1 MLFSAILYYLWEAML
16 ISYLAARVTVLPFTG
31 IETLVANSDFK
42 IAVNPNSYQQS
53 VFENSVD
60 PIWQTAWQDRI
71 KPNMKYYVLIG
82 MDAQWAKNGRLSDT
96 IENPSSNTMF

>member
-1 MLFSAILYYLWEAML
+1 MCLFICFSSIMLFSAILYYLWEAML

-71 KPNMKYYVLIG
+71 KPHMKYYEEIIGIVLY
-82 MDAQWAKNGRLSDT
+82 QQY
-96 IENPSSNTMF
+96 

>member
-1 MLFSAILYYLWEAML
+1 ML

-71 KPNMKYYVLIG
+71 KPHMKYYEEIIGIVLKKKLINWEYY
-82 MDAQWAKNGRLSDT
+82 ALLPIVQALYKNFGYIL
-96 IENPSSNTMF
+96 